1 VKLKILY
8 EKECF
13 HGLPIYWIIFPSPY
27 FSPVFL
33 SFSCG
38 SAGKEYACNAGD
50 LDSIPGLGRSFGEGK
65 DYPLRYS
72 GLENSMDCIVYGV
85 AKSQTP
91 LSDFHSHSLSHFLLY
106 PHFDSWEIL
115 PVRRRNPSSNSY
127 HQLFKST
134 ASCMCMLLLSWG
146 LRINHWLLPF
156 RWWLSYQNKPN
167 QIYKKTK
174 CIRDG
179 KRNG

>member
-1 VKLKILY
+1 MKNWNRIEKKSFERCLWIQIEKLERVWKGNQ
-8 EKECF
+8 KEEW
-13 HGLPIYWIIFPSPY
+13 GW
-27 FSPVFL
+27 
-33 SFSCG
+33 
-38 SAGKEYACNAGD
+38 A
-50 LDSIPGLGRSFGEGK
+50 
-65 DYPLRYS
+65 RYS
-72 GLENSMDCIVYGV
+72 TSHKCLSVKIPRANLPF
-85 AKSQTP
+85 AFWLP
-91 LSDFHSHSLSHFLLY
+91 LSYSHSLSHFLLY